1 MEPINYLQIIDGRV
15 LLMAII
21 VTLAWKWSRS
31 HE

>member
-21 VTLAWKWSRS
+21 TVTLWKWSRS
-31 HE
+31 L